1 MKLLAN
7 PILNG
12 GAAASF
18 PGNSVVKNLPANTE
32 DSGLT
37 LVLEDHLEEEM
48 ATHSSI
54 LAWQIPWTEEPGKLQ
69 SRGCKESDTTKCLS
83 IHTQAKWFPL
93 RSIRR
98 KICPLSP
105 RLLNIVLEFLQESW
119 ARKWNKKHPD
129 WKKESKMLS
138 TNDMTFYTENPKN
151 QRKNYSIYYS
161 IKRNDNLRNTI
172 LK

>member
-69 SRGCKESDTTKCLS
+69 SRGCKESDTTKCLLNYS
-83 IHTQAKWFPL
+83 LFCLKSHPLAPYSLEQRLANYSLQAKFCLPAFL
-93 RSIRR
+93 NAV
-98 KICPLSP
+98 
-105 RLLNIVLEFLQESW
+105 LLVHSHVHLYVFSTAALALQ
-119 ARKWNKKHPD
+119 
-129 WKKESKMLS
+129 
-138 TNDMTFYTENPKN
+138 
-151 QRKNYSIYYS
+151 
-161 IKRNDNLRNTI
+161 
-172 LK
+172 